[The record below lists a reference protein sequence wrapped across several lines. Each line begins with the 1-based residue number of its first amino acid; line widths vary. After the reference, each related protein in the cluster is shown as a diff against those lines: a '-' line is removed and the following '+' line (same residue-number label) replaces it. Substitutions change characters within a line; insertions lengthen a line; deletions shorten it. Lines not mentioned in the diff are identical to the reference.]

1 MQNFYLDT
9 NVIVSYLYRRNE
21 KQYVYAKSYFYK
33 AKKLQ
38 IRLVL
43 LTEILIEVNY
53 ILYKVYKFQKKEIVT
68 MLLSL

>member
-33 AKKLQ
+33 AKKRISQ
-38 IRLVL
+38 AQ
-43 LTEILIEVNY
+43 VNKIQVQVEDGMSY
-53 ILYKVYKFQKKEIVT
+53 IHIQDMKMQ
-68 MLLSL
+68 